1 MGFAAPVQ
9 DPAQLRS
16 MVEPGL
22 ITAAA
27 LDAVR
32 ALIAPGVTTA
42 ELDAAASEVILA
54 RGAESNFQLVRGY
67 RHTTCISVND
77 QVVHGIPGERVL
89 ERATSSRST
98 PGAVQ
103 GLERRLGDHRRRA
116 RRGPGRA
123 GVARAALAGD
133 RGSLWAGIA
142 ALASA
147 SRVGEIGDAVQGY
160 IERSGSY
167 GILRDYVGHGIGR
180 GCTRADDV
188 QLPGVRPRPRGAS
201 GPVLAIEPMVTV
213 GSEETFVE
221 DDDWTVTTV
230 DGSDGSHWEHS
241 VAVHEN
247 GIWVLTAADGGA
259 AGLAPFGVTPPP
271 SPERSPPAVARLAG
285 CVKAPP
291 QGTPPR
297 AFGIHPQ
304 R

>member
-1 MGFAAPVQ
+1 MGLRRSLYKT
-9 DPAQLRS
+9 PAQLRA

-27 LDAVR
+27 LDSVR

-89 ERATSSRST
+89 E
-98 PGAVQ
+98 PGDIVSIDAGAQFKGWNGDSAITVVVPGGDPAVQ
-103 GLERRLGDHRRRA
+103 ASRQRLSQ
-116 RRGPGRA
+116 
-123 GVARAALAGD
+123 VTE
-133 RGSLWAGIA
+133 GSLWAGVA

-160 IERSGSY
+160 IERSGESY

-180 GCTRADDV
+180 RMHEGPTIFNYRVSDLGPA
-188 QLPGVRPRPRGAS
+188 VRPGLC
-201 GPVLAIEPMVTV
+201 VAIEPMITA

-247 GIWVLTAADGGA
+247 GVWVLTAADGGA
-259 AGLAPFGVTPPP
+259 AGLAPFGVTP
-271 SPERSPPAVARLAG
+271 
-285 CVKAPP
+285 
-291 QGTPPR
+291 TPI
-297 AFGIHPQ
+297 A
-304 R
+304 